1 MLSTGSIDEAMS
13 ESSQGLVVVARKIA
27 TRMSAAS
34 SLIPLNFQI
43 AEEIAG
49 GCIVYTVLMILS
61 GKTRKLHWFLGVLSL
76 LFVLHFVTK

>member
-1 MLSTGSIDEAMS
+1 
-13 ESSQGLVVVARKIA
+13 
-27 TRMSAAS
+27 MSAAS

-43 AEEIAG
+43 AEGIAG
-49 GCIVYTVLMILS
+49 GCVVYTVLMILS

>member
-1 MLSTGSIDEAMS
+1 
-13 ESSQGLVVVARKIA
+13 
-27 TRMSAAS
+27 MSAAS